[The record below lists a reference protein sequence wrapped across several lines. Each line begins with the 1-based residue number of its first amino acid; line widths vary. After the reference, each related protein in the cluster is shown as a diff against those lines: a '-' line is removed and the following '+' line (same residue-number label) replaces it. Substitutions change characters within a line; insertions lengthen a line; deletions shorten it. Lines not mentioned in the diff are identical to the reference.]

1 MKIPRPSWWP
11 DGILQQIVVGV
22 VIAVVGGV
30 VTALALGKL
39 PIPGLGVSSTEE
51 IPTPFTTTAA
61 ECLVKMTGESLGVDA
76 EYIFERL
83 SAEARHFSALL
94 QKDPAKAQSESPEF
108 IDNLRFQSWK
118 AREMSVRTAD
128 RDIEFA
134 GAIFDTAMAAVEAAD
149 LLYFDSRNYDG
160 IIDALARVSA
170 TADDLARRID
180 YGC

>member
-1 MKIPRPSWWP
+1 MKISRPSWWP
-11 DGILQQIVVGV
+11 AGIFQQIVASV
-22 VIAVVGGV
+22 VVAVVGGV
-30 VTALALGKL
+30 ILLALGKL
-39 PIPGLGVSSTEE
+39 PILGLGGSSTED
-51 IPTPFTTTAA
+51 IPTPVPTTAA
-61 ECLVKMTGESLGVDA
+61 ECLFKMAGESLGVDA
-76 EYIFERL
+76 EDVFERL
-83 SAEARHFSALL
+83 SAEARRFSELL
-94 QKDPAKAQSESPEF
+94 QKDPAKAQSESPAF
-108 IDNLRFQSWK
+108 IDHFRFQSWK
-118 AREMSVRTAD
+118 GREMSLLAAE

>member
-1 MKIPRPSWWP
+1 MKISRPSWWP
-11 DGILQQIVVGV
+11 AGIFQKIVAGV
-22 VIAVVGGV
+22 VIAVV
-30 VTALALGKL
+30 TAIILLALGRL
-39 PIPGLGVSSTEE
+39 PILGLGGSSTEE

-61 ECLVKMTGESLGVDA
+61 ECLFKMAGESLGVDA
-76 EYIFERL
+76 EDVFERL
-83 SAEARHFSALL
+83 SAEARHFSELL
-94 QKDPAKAQSESPEF
+94 QKDPAKAQSEAPAF
-108 IDNLRFQSWK
+108 IDNLRFQSWI
-118 AREMSVRTAD
+118 APEMSVRTAD

-160 IIDALARVSA
+160 VIDALATVSA